1 MLNRAMITGNG
12 ADIGMTRLAEDCGP
26 VLAWLQ
32 TRTGADRLECLRIEK
47 LSGGAIQEN
56 WLLKLQITGGSHNGH
71 QSWVL
76 RTDAASAVAV
86 SNSRSDEFRLL
97 RAAFL
102 QGVTVPEPLYFCSD
116 NTVLGQPFFIM
127 TAMPGQAQARKLVRS
142 PGLAEQGPE
151 LVAQL
156 GHIMAKLHS
165 ITPQTKFKTK
175 GLGSEELLFFLPRH
189 EGSAASFQIAQMRA
203 ALDNLE
209 TAHPVLEYSLN
220 WLEDHLPI
228 WADAASPVL
237 CHRDFRTGNFLIEDG
252 KCTALL
258 DWEFAGWSDRHEDIG
273 WLCARCW
280 RFGNDQLPV
289 GGLGTFSTFQKAYE
303 DASGQS
309 LNVTAIGYWQVMAE
323 IRWAVIALQQAARNN
338 SGQELSLELALS
350 GYLVPEME
358 MNMLNLIDEIE
369 QGIWADLDS

>member
-1 MLNRAMITGNG
+1 MITGNG
-12 ADIGMTRLAEDCGP
+12 ADIGMTSLAEDCGP

-32 TRTGADRLECLRIEK
+32 TRTGADRLDCLRVEK

-56 WLLKLQITGGSHNGH
+56 WLLQLRITGGAHDGH

-76 RTDAASAVAV
+76 RTDAASSVAV
-86 SNSRSDEFRLL
+86 SNSRSNEFSLL
-97 RAAFL
+97 QAAFL

-116 NTVLGQPFFIM
+116 NTVLGRPFFIM

-142 PGLAEQGPE
+142 PGLVEKGPG

-156 GHIMAKLHS
+156 GHIMAKLHA

-175 GLGSEELLFFLPRH
+175 ELGSGELLLFLPRY

-203 ALDNLE
+203 ALDNLG

-228 WADAASPVL
+228 WSDPASPVL

-280 RFGNDQLPV
+280 RFGNEKLPV

-303 DASGQS
+303 AASGQS

-369 QGIWADLDS
+369 QGIWADLES

>member
-1 MLNRAMITGNG
+1 MITGNG
-12 ADIGMTRLAEDCGP
+12 ADIGMTSLAEDCGP

-56 WLLKLQITGGSHNGH
+56 WLLKLQITGGSHDGH

-116 NTVLGQPFFIM
+116 NAVLGQPFFIM

-142 PGLAEQGPE
+142 PGLAEQGLE

-203 ALDNLE
+203 ALDNLG

-280 RFGNDQLPV
+280 RFGNEKLPV
-289 GGLGTFSTFQKAYE
+289 GGLGTFSAFQKAYE
-303 DASGQS
+303 AASGQL

>member
-1 MLNRAMITGNG
+1 MLNKAMITGNG
-12 ADIGMTRLAEDCGP
+12 ADIGMTSLAEDCGL

-32 TRTGADRLECLRIEK
+32 TRTGADRLDCLRFEK

-56 WLLKLQITGGSHNGH
+56 WLLQLQITGGAHDGH

-76 RTDAASAVAV
+76 RTDAASRVAV
-86 SNSRSDEFRLL
+86 SNSRSNEFRLL
-97 RAAFL
+97 QAAFL

-116 NTVLGQPFFIM
+116 NAVLGQPFFIM
-127 TAMPGQAQARKLVRS
+127 TGMPGQAQARKIVRS

-156 GHIMAKLHS
+156 GRIMAKLHS

-175 GLGSEELLFFLPRH
+175 GPESEELLFFLPRY

-203 ALDNLE
+203 ALDDLG

-220 WLEDHLPI
+220 WLEDHLQT
-228 WADAASPVL
+228 WADPASPVL

-280 RFGNDQLPV
+280 RFGNDKLPV
-289 GGLGTFSTFQKAYE
+289 GGLGTFSAFQKAYE
-303 DASGQS
+303 AASGQS

-358 MNMLNLIDEIE
+358 MNMLKLIDEIE
-369 QGIWADLDS
+369 QGTWADLDS